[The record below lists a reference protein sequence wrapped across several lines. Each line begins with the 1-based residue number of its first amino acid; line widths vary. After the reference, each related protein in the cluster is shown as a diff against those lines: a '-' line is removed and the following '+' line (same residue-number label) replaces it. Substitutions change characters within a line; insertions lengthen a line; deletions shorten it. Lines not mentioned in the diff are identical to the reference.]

1 MDIFDNFDLNENDK
15 NKSKLLKNKR
25 AKTDKIEKLDEIK
38 DKNDKNDKNDKSEDV
53 NESSTYI
60 TENVNVICKK
70 KKKEQENKGEIEIFK
85 ENYSSEEKI
94 LEMKFNSLFGD
105 KFNLNNCIDSDKILG
120 KTYFVEGCLHEVF
133 YMNDSN
139 LECKFQIIKLMKRE
153 FLSLI
158 KNTNL
163 N

>member
-25 AKTDKIEKLDEIK
+25 AKTDKIEKLAEL
-38 DKNDKNDKNDKSEDV
+38 NDKNDKSEDV

-60 TENVNVICKK
+60 TENANVIVKK
-70 KKKEQENKGEIEIFK
+70 KKKENENKGEIEIFK

-133 YMNDSN
+133 YMNDSS
-139 LECKFQIIKLMKRE
+139 LECKF
-153 FLSLI
+153 LI
-158 KNTNL
+158 M
-163 N
+163 

>member
-25 AKTDKIEKLDEIK
+25 QKTDKIEKLGEL
-38 DKNDKNDKNDKSEDV
+38 NDKNEKNDKSEDV

-60 TENVNVICKK
+60 TENVNVISKK
-70 KKKEQENKGEIEIFK
+70 KKKEDENKGEIEIFK

-133 YMNDSN
+133 YMNDSS
-139 LECKFQIIKLMKRE
+139 LECKF
-153 FLSLI
+153 
-158 KNTNL
+158 
-163 N
+163 

>member
-25 AKTDKIEKLDEIK
+25 QKTDKIEKLGEL
-38 DKNDKNDKNDKSEDV
+38 NDKNEKNDKSEDV

-60 TENVNVICKK
+60 TENVNVISKK
-70 KKKEQENKGEIEIFK
+70 KKKEDENKGEIEIFK

-133 YMNDSN
+133 YMNDSC
-139 LECKFQIIKLMKRE
+139 LECKF
-153 FLSLI
+153 
-158 KNTNL
+158 
-163 N
+163 